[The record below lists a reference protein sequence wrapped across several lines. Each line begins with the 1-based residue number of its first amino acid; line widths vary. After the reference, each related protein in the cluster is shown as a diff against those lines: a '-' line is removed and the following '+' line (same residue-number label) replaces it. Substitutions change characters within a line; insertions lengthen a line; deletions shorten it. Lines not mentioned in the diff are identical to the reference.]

1 MAKRIIVD
9 IFIPCFVDQLFPETA
24 MNMVKVLEK
33 VGCEVNYNPNQT
45 CCGQPAF
52 NAGFFDEAREVA
64 TKFLNDFSNETSHY
78 IVAPSASCVGMV
90 RNAYQDI
97 FVKSSNLVKYR
108 SMQKKV
114 YELTEFLTDVLG
126 VTSIDGAALQGR
138 FTYHDSCS
146 ALRECGIK
154 AGPRALLSNV
164 RGLELVE
171 MEDNET
177 CCGFGGTFAVKFEAI
192 SSAMAEQKVDNA
204 IATGADYII
213 STDSSCLMHLE
224 AYIQKQNKPIK
235 TMHIADVLA
244 SGW

>member
-1 MAKRIIVD
+1 MAKKIIVD
-9 IFIPCFVDQLFPETA
+9 IFIPCFVDQMFPQTG
-24 MNMVKVLEK
+24 MNMVKVLES

-52 NAGFFDEAREVA
+52 NAGFFSEAREVA
-64 TKFLNDFSNETSHY
+64 NKFLDDFSNESSHY

-97 FVKSSNLVKYR
+97 FVKSSSLVKYR
-108 SMQKKV
+108 AMQKKV
-114 YELTEFLTDVLG
+114 YEFTEFLTDVLG
-126 VTSIDGAALQGR
+126 ITAISGASLPGKA
-138 FTYHDSCS
+138 TYHDSCS

-154 AGPRALLSNV
+154 AGPRALLENV
-164 RGLELVE
+164 DGFELVE

-204 IATGADYII
+204 LATGAEFIV

-224 AYIQKQNKPIK
+224 AYIQKQKKPIR